1 MLLFIWWNSSLKHPL
16 IILLLS
22 KVGQQ
27 ATTGKLF
34 ESILQLKLLFG
45 KEVSTWDC
53 NNPMAHISKKEGQEK
68 KHRQGKKLRLL
79 LQARALTVV
88 IAEASIWR
96 QQEEII

>member
-1 MLLFIWWNSSLKHPL
+1 MLFLVLLKSSLKHPL

-53 NNPMAHISKKEGQEK
+53 NNPMAHIFQRLSNAEQEVKEK
-68 KHRQGKKLRLL
+68 KLL
-79 LQARALTVV
+79 KHPS
-88 IAEASIWR
+88 IA
-96 QQEEII
+96 QY